1 MHISLWLETPVIEVP
16 PPPHPT
22 VLLFVKCDIIIG
34 LWLLIMPS
42 GLTGFQLRLRLKW
55 IRFYGHQMPSNY
67 KHFLNLHHFNHRSCA
82 KSVYA

>member
-22 VLLFVKCDIIIG
+22 VLLFVKCDIVIG

-42 GLTGFQLRLRLKW
+42 GLTGFNFGSVEVDTLPW
-55 IRFYGHQMPSNY
+55 PSNAI
-67 KHFLNLHHFNHRSCA
+67 KLQTFFKPS
-82 KSVYA
+82 SF